1 MTTDQ
6 IAICLIII
14 TTFALFVWGRWRY
27 DIVSLVAL
35 FILVLVDKIL
45 GDNSSQLIEDP
56 SQAFMGFG
64 HPAVLTVATVLI
76 ISRALQNSGVVD
88 LITRSVKPFINNQ
101 IAHIS
106 SLSGVIAILSAFM
119 NNVGA
124 LALMLPV
131 TLKTAWEQKRSP
143 SILLMPIAFA
153 SILGGMITMIGTPP
167 NIIIANLR
175 KEQQQQILSKA
186 LADANS
192 QAAAYLE
199 HLNIIKESYVPAAFG
214 LFDFTPVG
222 GIIAILGVCFVAFV
236 GWRLVPKENQK
247 AASSDSLF
255 SLDEYVTELRFPKG
269 SSLIGESIGQ
279 VNKLTGDKLTLI
291 RYIDK
296 NGKAIAVNPNNKI
309 KENDQFLA
317 MADPSDLK
325 GMMDEYDL
333 RLTKEMRYRIDSL
346 KDENTTFIEVVVS
359 PESPLLG
366 RGRSYLRRRSSNHLI
381 LMAVARQDKPIHK
394 RLGKVKFR
402 VGDVL
407 LLQGPEK
414 EFKSVITLLDLLPLA
429 EREIE
434 VGVFSKVSYALLI
447 FTASILLSILSI
459 VPTTVAFVG
468 AILAYIFSGILPI
481 RDLYKNID
489 WPIIVLLGAMIP
501 LSNALQSTGTTTLI
515 ANQVVSLTNG
525 LPTWSIV
532 AFVMIITM
540 FMSDIINNAATA
552 MIMAPISVGIAISM
566 GVNMDP
572 FLMSVAIG
580 ASCAFLT
587 PIGHQCNALILG
599 PGGYRFSDYW
609 RMGLPLEL
617 IIVIVGTPLILYFW
631 PL

>member
-1 MTTDQ
+1 MSADQ
-6 IAICLIII
+6 FAICLIII

-35 FILVLVDKIL
+35 FTLVLIDKIL

-434 VGVFSKVSYALLI
+434 VGVFSKVSYAILI

-515 ANQVVSLTNG
+515 ADQVVSLTNG

-532 AFVMIITM
+532 ALVMVITM

-552 MIMAPISVGIAISM
+552 MIMAPISVGIAISL

>member
-186 LADANS
+186 IADANS
-192 QAAAYLE
+192 KAAAYLE
-199 HLNIIKESYVPAAFG
+199 HLNITKESYEPAAFG

-414 EFKSVITLLDLLPLA
+414 EFRHVITLLDLLPLA

-434 VGVFSKVSYALLI
+434 VGVFSKVSYAILI
-447 FTASILLSILSI
+447 FTASILLSMLSI

-515 ANQVVSLTNG
+515 ADQVVSLTNG

-532 AFVMIITM
+532 ALVMVITM

-566 GVNMDP
+566 GVSMDP

>member
-434 VGVFSKVSYALLI
+434 VGVFSKVSYAILI

-566 GVNMDP
+566 GVSMDP

>member
-1 MTTDQ
+1 MSTDQ
-6 IAICLIII
+6 FAICLIITI
-14 TTFALFVWGRWRY
+14 TFILFVWGRWRY

-35 FILVLVDKIL
+35 FTLVLADKML
-45 GDNSSQLIEDP
+45 GDKSSQLITDP

-64 HPAVLTVATVLI
+64 HPAVVTVAAVLI

-88 LITRSVKPFINNQ
+88 LIARSVKPFTNNK

-106 SLSGVIAILSAFM
+106 SLSGVIAVLSAFM

-131 TLKTAWEQKRSP
+131 TLKTAWANKRSP

-175 KEQQQQILSKA
+175 KEQQQNILSKA
-186 LADANS
+186 LADADS

-199 HLNIIKESYVPAAFG
+199 HLNIIKESYEPTAFG

-222 GIIAILGVCFVAFV
+222 GIIAILGVCFVAII
-236 GWRLVPKENQK
+236 GWRLVPKDNQK
-247 AASSDSLF
+247 TPSSDSLF
-255 SLDEYVTELRFPKG
+255 SLDEYVTEIRFSKG
-269 SSLIGESIGQ
+269 SSMIGQSIGE
-279 VNKLTGDKLTLI
+279 VNTITGDKLTLI

-296 NGKAIAVNPNNKI
+296 EGKAKAVNHNNKI

-325 GMMDEYDL
+325 GMMDEYEI

-346 KDENTTFIEVVVS
+346 KDENTTFIEVIVT

-366 RGRSYLRRRSSNHLI
+366 RERSYLRRRSSNHLI

-407 LLQGPEK
+407 LLQGLE
-414 EFKSVITLLDLLPLA
+414 EDFKNIITSLDLLPLA

-434 VGVFSKVSYALLI
+434 VGIFSKVSYALLI
-447 FTASILLSILSI
+447 FTVSILLSILSI
-459 VPTTVAFVG
+459 VPTTVSFVG
-468 AILAYIFSGILPI
+468 AILAYVFSGILPI

-501 LSNALQSTGTTTLI
+501 LSNALQNTGTTSLI
-515 ANQVVSLTNG
+515 AEQVVSLTQG

-532 AFVMIITM
+532 ALVMVITM

-566 GVNMDP
+566 GVSMDP

>member
-1 MTTDQ
+1 MSTDQ
-6 IAICLIII
+6 VAICLIII
-14 TTFALFVWGRWRY
+14 TTFILFVWGRWRY
-27 DIVSLVAL
+27 DIVSIVAL
-35 FILVLVDKIL
+35 FTLVLVDKIL
-45 GDNSSQLIEDP
+45 GGKSSQLIADP
-56 SQAFMGFG
+56 SQAFLGFG
-64 HPAVLTVATVLI
+64 HPAVVTVAAVLI

-88 LITRSVKPFINNQ
+88 LIARSVKPFTNNK
-101 IAHIS
+101 ITHIS

-167 NIIIANLR
+167 NIIIASLR

-186 LADANS
+186 IADTNS
-192 QAAAYLE
+192 QAATYLE
-199 HLNIIKESYVPAAFG
+199 NLNIVKESYEPAAFG

-222 GIIAILGVCFVAFV
+222 GIIALLGVCFVAMV

-247 AASSDSLF
+247 TPSSNSLF
-255 SLDEYVTELRFPKG
+255 SLDEYVTEIRFPKG
-269 SSLIGESIGQ
+269 SSLIGESIGE
-279 VNKLTGDKLTLI
+279 VNMLTGDKLTLI
-291 RYIDK
+291 RFINN
-296 NGKAIAVNPNNKI
+296 NGKATSINHNNKI

-346 KDENTTFIEVVVS
+346 KDDNSTFIEVVVS

-366 RGRSYLRRRSSNHLI
+366 RGRSYLRRRSSNQLI

-414 EFKSVITLLDLLPLA
+414 EFKNIITSLDLLPLA

-434 VGVFSKVSYALLI
+434 VGVFSKVSFALMI
-447 FTASILLSILSI
+447 FTVSILLSVLSI
-459 VPTTVAFVG
+459 VPTTVSFAG
-468 AILAYIFSGILPI
+468 AILAYVFSGILPI

-501 LSNALQSTGTTTLI
+501 LSNALQNTGTTTLI
-515 ANQVVSLTNG
+515 ADQVASMTQG
-525 LPTWSIV
+525 LPSWSII
-532 AFVMIITM
+532 ALVMVITM

-552 MIMAPISVGIAISM
+552 MIMGPISVGIAISM
-566 GVNMDP
+566 GVSMDP

-609 RMGLPLEL
+609 RMGLPLE
-617 IIVIVGTPLILYFW
+617 IIITVLGTPLILYFW

>member
-186 LADANS
+186 IADANS

-199 HLNIIKESYVPAAFG
+199 HLNIIKESYEPAAFG

-414 EFKSVITLLDLLPLA
+414 EFKNVITLLDLLPLA

-434 VGVFSKVSYALLI
+434 VGVFSKVSYSLLI

-515 ANQVVSLTNG
+515 ADQVVSLTIG

-532 AFVMIITM
+532 ALVMVITM

-552 MIMAPISVGIAISM
+552 MIMAPISVGIAISL
-566 GVNMDP
+566 GVSMDP

>member
-1 MTTDQ
+1 MSTDQ
-6 IAICLIII
+6 YAICLIII
-14 TTFALFVWGRWRY
+14 TTFILFVWGRWRY
-27 DIVSLVAL
+27 DIVSIVAL
-35 FILVLVDKIL
+35 FTLVLVDKIL
-45 GDNSSQLIEDP
+45 GGKSSQLIEDP
-56 SQAFMGFG
+56 SQAFLGFG
-64 HPAVLTVATVLI
+64 HPAVVTVAAVLI

-88 LITRSVKPFINNQ
+88 LIARSVKPFTNNK
-101 IAHIS
+101 ITHIS

-167 NIIIANLR
+167 NIIIASLR

-186 LADANS
+186 IADTNS
-192 QAAAYLE
+192 QAATYLE
-199 HLNIIKESYVPAAFG
+199 NLNIVKESYEPAAFG

-222 GIIAILGVCFVAFV
+222 GIIALLGVCFVAMV

-247 AASSDSLF
+247 TPSSNSLF
-255 SLDEYVTELRFPKG
+255 SLDEYVTEIRFPKG
-269 SSLIGESIGQ
+269 SSLIGESIGE
-279 VNKLTGDKLTLI
+279 VNMLTGDKLTLI
-291 RYIDK
+291 RFINK
-296 NGKAIAVNPNNKI
+296 NGKATSINHNNKI

-346 KDENTTFIEVVVS
+346 KDDNSTFIEVVVS

-366 RGRSYLRRRSSNHLI
+366 RGRSYLRRRSSNQLI

-414 EFKSVITLLDLLPLA
+414 EFKNIITSLDLLPLA

-434 VGVFSKVSYALLI
+434 VGVFSKVSFALMI
-447 FTASILLSILSI
+447 FTVSILLSVLSI
-459 VPTTVAFVG
+459 VPTTVSFAG
-468 AILAYIFSGILPI
+468 AILAYVFSGILPI

-501 LSNALQSTGTTTLI
+501 LSNALQNTGTTTLI
-515 ANQVVSLTNG
+515 ADQVVSMTQG
-525 LPTWSIV
+525 LPSWSII
-532 AFVMIITM
+532 ALVMVITM

-552 MIMAPISVGIAISM
+552 MIMGPISVGIAISM
-566 GVNMDP
+566 GVSMDP

-609 RMGLPLEL
+609 RMGLPLE
-617 IIVIVGTPLILYFW
+617 IIITVLGTPLILYFW

>member
-1 MTTDQ
+1 MSTDQ
-6 IAICLIII
+6 LAICLIII
-14 TTFALFVWGRWRY
+14 STFGLFVWGRWRY
-27 DIVSLVAL
+27 DIVSIVAL
-35 FILVLVDKIL
+35 FSLVLIDKIL
-45 GDNSSQLIEDP
+45 GGESSKLIADP

-64 HPAVLTVATVLI
+64 HPAVVTVATVLI
-76 ISRALQNSGVVD
+76 ISRALRNSGVVD
-88 LITRSVKPFINNQ
+88 LIARYVKPYTNNKT
-101 IAHIS
+101 AHITT
-106 SLSGVIAILSAFM
+106 LSGVIAFLSAFM

-131 TLKTAWEQKRSP
+131 TLKTAWDQKRSP

-175 KEQQQQILSKA
+175 KEQQQQILSSA
-186 LADANS
+186 MSDSTS
-192 QAAAYLE
+192 QAAVYLDQ
-199 HLNIIKESYVPAAFG
+199 LNIRKELFEPAPFG

-222 GIIAILGVCFVAFV
+222 GIIAILGILFVALA
-236 GWRLVPKENQK
+236 GWRLVPKKNQK
-247 AASSDSLF
+247 KPSANSLF
-255 SLDEYVTELRFPKG
+255 SLEEYVTEIRFTEK
-269 SSLIGESIGQ
+269 SSLIGKSIEE
-279 VNKLTGDKLTLI
+279 VSRITGDKLILI
-291 RYIDK
+291 RYIREK
-296 NGKAIAVNPNNKI
+296 GKAIPLNQSMKI
-309 KENDQFLA
+309 KIGDQFLV
-317 MADPSDLK
+317 MADPSELK
-325 GMMDEYDL
+325 IMMDEYGL
-333 RLTKEMRYRIDSL
+333 LLTKEMRYRIDSL
-346 KDENTTFIEVVVS
+346 KDDNTTFVEVVIT
-359 PESPLLG
+359 PESPLVG

-394 RLGKVKFR
+394 RLGNIKFR

-407 LLQGPEK
+407 LLQGSEE
-414 EFKSVITLLDLLPLA
+414 EFKNIIISLDMLPLA

-447 FTASILLSILSI
+447 FTVSILLSILSI
-459 VPTTVAFVG
+459 VPTTVSFAG

-501 LSNALQSTGTTTLI
+501 ISNALQSTGTTTLI
-515 ANQVVSLTNG
+515 ADQVVTMTQG
-525 LPTWSIV
+525 LPHWSIIALIMV
-532 AFVMIITM
+532 ITM

-566 GVNMDP
+566 GLNMDP

-609 RMGLPLEL
+609 RMGLPLEI
-617 IIVIVGTPLILYFW
+617 IIVAVGTPLIIYFW
-631 PL
+631 PF

>member
-1 MTTDQ
+1 MSTDQ
-6 IAICLIII
+6 LAICLIII
-14 TTFALFVWGRWRY
+14 STFGLFVWGRWRY
-27 DIVSLVAL
+27 DIVSIVAL
-35 FILVLVDKIL
+35 FSLVLIDKIL
-45 GDNSSQLIEDP
+45 GGESSKLIADP

-64 HPAVLTVATVLI
+64 HPAVVTVATVLI
-76 ISRALQNSGVVD
+76 ISRALRNSGVVD
-88 LITRSVKPFINNQ
+88 LIARYVKPYTNNKT
-101 IAHIS
+101 AHITT
-106 SLSGVIAILSAFM
+106 LSGVIAFLSAFM

-131 TLKTAWEQKRSP
+131 TLKTAWDQKRSP
-143 SILLMPIAFA
+143 SLLLMPIAFA

-175 KEQQQQILSKA
+175 KEQQQQILSSA
-186 LADANS
+186 MSDSTS
-192 QAAAYLE
+192 QAAVYLDQ
-199 HLNIIKESYVPAAFG
+199 LNIRKELFEPAPFG

-222 GIIAILGVCFVAFV
+222 GIIAILGILFVALA
-236 GWRLVPKENQK
+236 GWRLVPKKNQK
-247 AASSDSLF
+247 KPSANSLF
-255 SLDEYVTELRFPKG
+255 SLEEYVTEIRFTEK
-269 SSLIGESIGQ
+269 SSLIGKSIEE
-279 VNKLTGDKLTLI
+279 VSRITGDKLILI
-291 RYIDK
+291 RYIREK
-296 NGKAIAVNPNNKI
+296 GKAIPLNQSMKI
-309 KENDQFLA
+309 KIGDQFLV
-317 MADPSDLK
+317 MADPSELK
-325 GMMDEYDL
+325 IMMDEYGL
-333 RLTKEMRYRIDSL
+333 LLTKEMRYRIDSL
-346 KDENTTFIEVVVS
+346 KDDNTTFVEVVIT
-359 PESPLLG
+359 PESPLVG

-394 RLGKVKFR
+394 RLGNIKFR

-407 LLQGPEK
+407 LLQGSEE
-414 EFKSVITLLDLLPLA
+414 EFKNIIISLDMLPLA

-447 FTASILLSILSI
+447 FTVSILLSILSI
-459 VPTTVAFVG
+459 VPTTVSFAG

-501 LSNALQSTGTTTLI
+501 ISNALQSTGTTTLI
-515 ANQVVSLTNG
+515 ADQVVTMTQG
-525 LPTWSIV
+525 LPHWSIIALIMV
-532 AFVMIITM
+532 ITM

-566 GVNMDP
+566 GLNMDP

-609 RMGLPLEL
+609 RMGLPLEI
-617 IIVIVGTPLILYFW
+617 IIVAVGTPLIIYFW
-631 PL
+631 PF

>member
-1 MTTDQ
+1 MSTDQ
-6 IAICLIII
+6 VAICLIII
-14 TTFALFVWGRWRY
+14 TTFILFVWGRWRY
-27 DIVSLVAL
+27 DIVSIVAL
-35 FILVLVDKIL
+35 FTLVLVDKIL
-45 GDNSSQLIEDP
+45 GGKSSQLIEDP
-56 SQAFMGFG
+56 SQAFLGFG
-64 HPAVLTVATVLI
+64 HPAVVTVAAVLI

-88 LITRSVKPFINNQ
+88 LIARSVKPFTNNK
-101 IAHIS
+101 ITHIS

-167 NIIIANLR
+167 NIIIASLR

-186 LADANS
+186 IADTNS
-192 QAAAYLE
+192 QAATYLE
-199 HLNIIKESYVPAAFG
+199 NLNIVKESYEPAAFG

-222 GIIAILGVCFVAFV
+222 GIIALLGVCFVAMV

-247 AASSDSLF
+247 TPSSNSLF
-255 SLDEYVTELRFPKG
+255 SLDEYVTEIRFPKG
-269 SSLIGESIGQ
+269 SSLIGESIGE
-279 VNKLTGDKLTLI
+279 VNMLTGDKLTLI
-291 RYIDK
+291 RFINK
-296 NGKAIAVNPNNKI
+296 NGKATSINHNNKI

-346 KDENTTFIEVVVS
+346 KDDNSTFIEVVVS

-366 RGRSYLRRRSSNHLI
+366 RGRSYLRRRSSNQLI

-414 EFKSVITLLDLLPLA
+414 EFKNIITSLDLLPLA

-434 VGVFSKVSYALLI
+434 VGVFSKVSFALMI
-447 FTASILLSILSI
+447 FTVSILLSVLSV
-459 VPTTVAFVG
+459 VPTTVSFAG
-468 AILAYIFSGILPI
+468 AILAYVFSGILPI

-501 LSNALQSTGTTTLI
+501 LSNALQNTGTTTLI
-515 ANQVVSLTNG
+515 ADQVASMTQG
-525 LPTWSIV
+525 LPSWSII
-532 AFVMIITM
+532 ALVMVITM

-552 MIMAPISVGIAISM
+552 MIMGPISVGIAISM
-566 GVNMDP
+566 GVSMDP

-609 RMGLPLEL
+609 RMGLPLE
-617 IIVIVGTPLILYFW
+617 IIITVLGTPLILYFW